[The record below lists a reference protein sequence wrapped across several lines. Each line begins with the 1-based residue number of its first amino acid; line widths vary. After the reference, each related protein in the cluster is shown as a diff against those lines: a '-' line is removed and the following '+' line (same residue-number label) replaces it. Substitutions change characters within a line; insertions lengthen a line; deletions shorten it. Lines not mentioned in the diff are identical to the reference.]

1 MKKEPR
7 HYIGDKD
14 IQVIIG
20 TLLRVGVYTSLAIV
34 LLGGVIFMAGH
45 AGKAVDYASF
55 RPQPAGLASIG
66 GILKGLFSLDG
77 MAVIQFG
84 ILLLIF
90 TPIARV
96 VFSIFGFL
104 IERDYLYVGI
114 GLVILAIIA
123 LSMNGGFT
131 H

>member
-1 MKKEPR
+1 MSKEPR
-7 HYIGDKD
+7 HYTGDKD

-20 TLLRVGVYTSLAIV
+20 TLLRTGVYTSLGIV
-34 LLGGVIFMAGH
+34 LLGGIIFMVSH
-45 AGKAVDYASF
+45 ARQPVDYSIF
-55 RPQPAGLASIG
+55 RAQGPRLASIG
-66 GILKGLFSLDG
+66 GILRGVLTLDG

-96 VFSIFGFL
+96 VFSIFSFL
-104 IERDYLYVGI
+104 IERDYLYVAI
-114 GLVILAIIA
+114 GLLILTIIGI
-123 LSMNGGFT
+123 SMNGGFT